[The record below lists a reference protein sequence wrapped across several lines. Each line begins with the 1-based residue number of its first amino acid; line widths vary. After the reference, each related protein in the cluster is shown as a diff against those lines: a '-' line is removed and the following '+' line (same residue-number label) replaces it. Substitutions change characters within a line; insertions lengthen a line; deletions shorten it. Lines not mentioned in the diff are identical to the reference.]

1 MKKFLMAV
9 AIIVVMTTMAHGQ
22 QVVLAPGRVPGVE
35 GYLPVVVAG
44 DGNQT
49 TLLVRGPAGTA
60 KKVGFDLFD
69 QDGQASQLLV
79 NGEPAVLFVAV
90 TNPMTGKVVTELT
103 WSGQFKV
110 VWVKVTQPL
119 NINGVPETSVSMALQ
134 KVIGAGVVPFAA
146 DLAPVEATKV
156 ATFYGGKR
164 TGLAFCN
171 PNDTTV
177 TISITREG
185 AEVVTKNLAPKAQ
198 VSLFL
203 GELFSKFSSGVE
215 FIRIDSSL
223 PVAVMPLVTDG
234 ENFFTLSVDRVRGN

>member
-185 AEVVTKNLAPKAQ
+185 AEGVTKNL
-198 VSLFL
+198 
-203 GELFSKFSSGVE
+203 
-215 FIRIDSSL
+215 
-223 PVAVMPLVTDG
+223 
-234 ENFFTLSVDRVRGN
+234 